1 MIKLNIKYFLIFEEI
16 FLVKVLYFS
25 DFVNLSNIIDD
36 TIFIIWTI
44 KDIIKLIIDFFLIYS
59 TSNNKL
65 SKKIITVAIIIIR
78 KDTEK
83 EMHLFFFLLTLEYNN
98 FPIVYH
104 LEHYLII

>member
-36 TIFIIWTI
+36 TIFIIWTT

-59 TSNNKL
+59 VSNNKL

-78 KDTEK
+78 KDIEK
-83 EMHLFFFLLTLEYNN
+83 EMHLFFIFVNVG
-98 FPIVYH
+98 I
-104 LEHYLII
+104 